1 MLGTSAGWM
10 AALMLNR
17 ALREGEIRGPDDS
30 GVHRSRSSDADSV
43 EEAGGTGNETGAN
56 ARSANRNR

>member
-17 ALREGEIRGPDDS
+17 ALREGEIRGPEDA
-30 GVHRSRSSDADSV
+30 GMRPSRASDADSA
-43 EEAGGTGNETGAN
+43 EEGGGTGNE
-56 ARSANRNR
+56 ARGKARRSNRKR